1 MTRINLIPVEELT
14 DQHLMAEY
22 RELPMIAK
30 ALEKTLGSKSGY
42 QETKVSPTYILGTG
56 HIYFFYNKRDYLV
69 DRYISLVKELKCRK
83 FNIDPSTRNMSWE
96 VFDSIAQVEWEPSSE
111 EIEINRIRINDKIS
125 LKPDWYRK
133 TKYEKDLQ

>member
-30 ALEKTLGSKSGY
+30 ALEKTLKSKSGY

-56 HIYFFYNKRDYLV
+56 HIYFFYNKRDYLIN
-69 DRYISLVKELKCRK
+69 RYINLVRELKSRK
-83 FNIDPSTRNMSWE
+83 FNIDPATRDMFWY
-96 VFDSIAQVEWEPSSE
+96 VFDDITQISWQPSIE
-111 EIEINRIRINDKIS
+111 EIEINRIRINERIS

-133 TKYEKDLQ
+133 TKYE

>member
-30 ALEKTLGSKSGY
+30 ALEKTLRSKSGY
-42 QETKVSPTYILGTG
+42 QETKVSSTYMLGTG

-69 DRYISLVKELKCRK
+69 NRYINLVRELKSRK
-83 FNIDPSTRNMSWE
+83 FNIDPNARNMSWK
-96 VFDSIAQVEWEPSSE
+96 VFDNITQVHWKPSTE
-111 EIEINRIRINDKIS
+111 EIEINRSRINERIS

-133 TKYEKDLQ
+133 TKYE

>member
-30 ALEKTLGSKSGY
+30 ALEKTLKSKLGY
-42 QETKVSPTYILGTG
+42 QGNKVSPTYVLGTG
-56 HIYFFYNKRDYLV
+56 HIYFFYNKRNYLV
-69 DRYISLVKELKCRK
+69 DRYIVLVKELNCRK
-83 FNIDPSTRNMSWE
+83 FSIEPNARNMYWE
-96 VFDSIAQVEWEPSSE
+96 VFDNITQVQWQPSAE
-111 EIEINRIRINDKIS
+111 EIEINRNRINERIS

-133 TKYEKDLQ
+133 TKYE

>member
-30 ALEKTLGSKSGY
+30 ALEKTLKSKLGY
-42 QETKVSPTYILGTG
+42 QENNVSPTYILGTG
-56 HIYFFYNKRDYLV
+56 HIYFFYNKRDYLIN
-69 DRYISLVKELKCRK
+69 RYINLVRELKSRK
-83 FNIDPSTRNMSWE
+83 FNIDPATRDMFWY
-96 VFDSIAQVEWEPSSE
+96 VFDDITQISWQPSIE
-111 EIEINRIRINDKIS
+111 EIEINRNRINDKIS

-133 TKYEKDLQ
+133 TKYDKDL

>member
-30 ALEKTLGSKSGY
+30 ALEKTLKSKLGY
-42 QETKVSPTYILGTG
+42 QETKVSSTYVLGTG

-69 DRYISLVKELKCRK
+69 DRYIVLVKELNCRK
-83 FNIDPSTRNMSWE
+83 FSIEPNARNMSWE
-96 VFDSIAQVEWEPSSE
+96 VFDNITQVQWQPSAE
-111 EIEINRIRINDKIS
+111 EIEINRNRINERVS

-133 TKYEKDLQ
+133 TKYE

>member
-30 ALEKTLGSKSGY
+30 ALEKTLRSKSGY
-42 QETKVSPTYILGTG
+42 QETKVSSTYVLGTG

-69 DRYISLVKELKCRK
+69 NRYINLVRELKARK
-83 FNIDPSTRNMSWE
+83 FNIEPNARNMSWE
-96 VFDSIAQVEWEPSSE
+96 VFDNITQIQWQPSAE
-111 EIEINRIRINDKIS
+111 EIGINRNRINERIS

-133 TKYEKDLQ
+133 TKYE

>member
-30 ALEKTLGSKSGY
+30 ALEKTLRSKSGY
-42 QETKVSPTYILGTG
+42 QETKVSSTYILGTG

-69 DRYISLVKELKCRK
+69 DRYIKLVKELNCRK
-83 FNIDPSTRNMSWE
+83 FNIDPNARNVFWE
-96 VFDSIAQVEWEPSSE
+96 VFDNITQVHWKPSTE
-111 EIEINRIRINDKIS
+111 EIEINRSRINERIS

-133 TKYEKDLQ
+133 TKYE

>member
-1 MTRINLIPVEELT
+1 MTRINLISVEELT

-30 ALEKTLGSKSGY
+30 ALEKTLKSKLGY
-42 QETKVSPTYILGTG
+42 QENKVSPTYILGTG

-69 DRYISLVKELKCRK
+69 DRYIVLVKELNCRK
-83 FNIDPSTRNMSWE
+83 FSIEPNTRNMSWE
-96 VFDSIAQVEWEPSSE
+96 VFDNITQVQWQPSAE
-111 EIEINRIRINDKIS
+111 EIEINRNRINERIS

-133 TKYEKDLQ
+133 TKYE

>member
-30 ALEKTLGSKSGY
+30 ALEKTLKSKLGY
-42 QETKVSPTYILGTG
+42 QESKVSSTYILGTG
-56 HIYFFYNKRDYLV
+56 HIYFFYNKRNYLV
-69 DRYISLVKELKCRK
+69 DRYIKLVKELNCRK
-83 FNIDPSTRNMSWE
+83 FNIDPDTRNMFWE
-96 VFDSIAQVEWEPSSE
+96 IFDNINQIHWKPSAE
-111 EIEINRIRINDKIS
+111 EIEINRNRINERIS

-133 TKYEKDLQ
+133 TKYE

>member
-30 ALEKTLGSKSGY
+30 ALEKTLKSRSRY
-42 QETKVSPTYILGTG
+42 QETKVSSTYVLGTG

-69 DRYISLVKELKCRK
+69 NRYINLVRELKSRK
-83 FNIDPSTRNMSWE
+83 FNIDPNARNMSWE
-96 VFDSIAQVEWEPSSE
+96 VFDNITQVQWQPSAE
-111 EIEINRIRINDKIS
+111 EIEINRNRINERIS

-133 TKYEKDLQ
+133 TKYE

>member
-30 ALEKTLGSKSGY
+30 ALEKTLRSKSAY
-42 QETKVSPTYILGTG
+42 QETKVSSTYMLGTG

-69 DRYISLVKELKCRK
+69 NRYINLVRELKSRK
-83 FNIDPSTRNMSWE
+83 FNIDPNARNMSWE
-96 VFDSIAQVEWEPSSE
+96 VFDNITQVQWQPSAE
-111 EIEINRIRINDKIS
+111 EIEINRNRINERVS

-133 TKYEKDLQ
+133 TKYE

>member
-30 ALEKTLGSKSGY
+30 ALEKTLKSRSRY
-42 QETKVSPTYILGTG
+42 QETKVSSTYVLGTG

-69 DRYISLVKELKCRK
+69 ERYLSLVKELKCRK
-83 FNIDPSTRNMSWE
+83 FNIDPDTRNMFWE
-96 VFDSIAQVEWEPSSE
+96 IFDNINQIHWKPSAK
-111 EIEINRIRINDKIS
+111 EIEINRTRINERIS

-133 TKYEKDLQ
+133 TKYE

>member
-1 MTRINLIPVEELT
+1 MTRINLISVEELT

-30 ALEKTLGSKSGY
+30 ALEKTLKSKLGY
-42 QETKVSPTYILGTG
+42 QENKVSPTYVLGTG

-69 DRYISLVKELKCRK
+69 DRYIILVKELNCRK
-83 FNIDPSTRNMSWE
+83 FSIEPNARNMSWK
-96 VFDSIAQVEWEPSSE
+96 VFDNITQIQWQPSAE
-111 EIEINRIRINDKIS
+111 EIEINRNRINERIS

-133 TKYEKDLQ
+133 TKYE